1 MIDPKEVALRMGHP
15 DLLEASSLDL
25 DGMTVDF
32 GIAGPESEFGNG
44 FHAITQV
51 GCDSHDPTA
60 GTSAVESFATIEE
73 AQAAIAE
80 ARAEFERSPTP

>member
-1 MIDPKEVALRMGHP
+1 MVDPKEIALRMGHP

-25 DGMTVDF
+25 DGVTIDQ
-32 GIAGPESEFGNG
+32 GIAGPTSVFGDG
-44 FHAITQV
+44 FHVITQV
-51 GCDSHDPTA
+51 DCDAEDSTA

-73 AQAAIAE
+73 AQAALAQ